1 MIGMLPFLSRRG
13 MADAAAE
20 NTAIGRSRIFD
31 NVAGLHGGGVD
42 SRGDGPLVIDET
54 TIRNNRAADGGGITH
69 AGDAAIRVLRSTLNA
84 NQATNGGGLFVDANS
99 DTTLENTTVSGNTA
113 TGAGGGALTGSKL
126 VLVHTTV
133 AENNAGEGG
142 GVNNGGAGVGTGA
155 VIPRN
160 TIVANNPTGGNCVGP
175 VGSEGGNL
183 ENTDSCQL
191 RAEGDKINT
200 DPRIGQLA
208 DNGGPTRTHALL
220 TLSPAQNNANGLPV
234 PPGDQRSVPRPQ
246 GFAPDIGSFE
256 STQPGCTGTLRVTA
270 NQDSWVNQ
278 GDRNK
283 NLGTDAVMKVTSKSG
298 GNNTRALVH
307 FPLPNV
313 GGCQVVDAELR
324 MNSAGATVGRTI
336 QALRVTGGWTES
348 TVTWNNQPTTTGPA
362 ALTVSG
368 LGILGWNVTTQVQ
381 AQYTGANDGFLFRD
395 AVEGSAAGPE
405 QQHHARE
412 KGELPPQLVI
422 RFG

>member
-31 NVAGLHGGGVD
+31 NVAGLHGCGVD

-220 TLSPAQNNANGLPV
+220 TLSPALNNANGLPV

-270 NQDSWVNQ
+270 NRDSWVNQ

-298 GNNTRALVH
+298 GNKHPRPGALPAAQRRWLPGRGCRAADELGWSHRGAHDPGAASHRRLDRVH
-307 FPLPNV
+307 RDLEQPADHHRP
-313 GGCQVVDAELR
+313 GGPHRLR
-324 MNSAGATVGRTI
+324 PGHPGMERHHAGA
-336 QALRVTGGWTES
+336 
-348 TVTWNNQPTTTGPA
+348 
-362 ALTVSG
+362 
-368 LGILGWNVTTQVQ
+368 
-381 AQYTGANDGFLFRD
+381 GAVHR
-395 AVEGSAAGPE
+395 
-405 QQHHARE
+405 
-412 KGELPPQLVI
+412 GE
-422 RFG
+422 